1 MCIANKSRYL
11 RNTLYIFNVSI
22 FSLFLAFLQKNP
34 NDSKRL
40 TTTYWSCMEDE
51 GELVKIKTEGNH
63 SSKANIFRKY
73 VENVYT
79 ISYEINLINSM
90 VEVFYIFIIFG
101 VIY

>member
-1 MCIANKSRYL
+1 
-11 RNTLYIFNVSI
+11 
-22 FSLFLAFLQKNP
+22 
-34 NDSKRL
+34 
-40 TTTYWSCMEDE
+40 MEDE

-90 VEVFYIFIIFG
+90 VEVFYIFIIFA